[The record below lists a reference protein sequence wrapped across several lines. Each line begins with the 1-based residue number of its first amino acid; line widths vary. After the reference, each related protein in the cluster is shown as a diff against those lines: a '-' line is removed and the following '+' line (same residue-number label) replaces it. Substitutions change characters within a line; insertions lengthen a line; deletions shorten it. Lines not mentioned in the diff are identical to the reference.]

1 MRIRLR
7 ILTMTSKIRATMMQT
22 LYDQD
27 APKQAT
33 NLSIN
38 SDLLK
43 RARSMN
49 VDLSATLEKALE
61 AKLAESEAEQWQRD
75 NSNAIKAYN
84 DAIAEHGCFAEEYR
98 TF

>member
-1 MRIRLR
+1 
-7 ILTMTSKIRATMMQT
+7 MTSKIRATMMQT

-33 NLSIN
+33 NLCIN

-49 VDLSATLEKALE
+49 ADLLATLEKALE
-61 AKLAESEAEQWQRD
+61 AKLAESEAVQWQRE

-84 DAIAEHGCFAEEYR
+84 DAVSEHGCFAEEYR

>member
-1 MRIRLR
+1 
-7 ILTMTSKIRATMMQT
+7 MMQT

-43 RARSMN
+43 RARNMN
-49 VDLSATLEKALE
+49 VNLSATLEKALE
-61 AKLAESEAEQWQRD
+61 AKLAESEAEKWQRD

-84 DAIAEHGCFAEEYR
+84 HAVAEHGCFGEEYR